1 MLPESSVP
9 NLEVIEDT
17 STVSVESPVGEVTEN
32 RVVTQALFENARE
45 YFSPKYGGHNVLH
58 ICSTICSI
66 TITIVILNSNGLNY
80 DYLYI
85 FQKFSQAG
93 NIPVLYW
100 DILTL
105 DIERR
110 KEKTNG

>member
-45 YFSPKYGGHNVLH
+45 YFSPKYGGHNVEH
-58 ICSTICSI
+58 
-66 TITIVILNSNGLNY
+66 SNIKFEWFKLW
-80 DYLYI
+80 LFVYI
-85 FQKFSQAG
+85 SEIFTG
-93 NIPVLYW
+93 W
-100 DILTL
+100 
-105 DIERR
+105 
-110 KEKTNG
+110 